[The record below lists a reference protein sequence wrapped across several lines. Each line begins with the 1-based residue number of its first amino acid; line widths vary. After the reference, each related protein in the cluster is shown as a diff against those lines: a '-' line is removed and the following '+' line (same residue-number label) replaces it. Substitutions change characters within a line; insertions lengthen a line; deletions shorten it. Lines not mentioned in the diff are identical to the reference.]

1 MNVESLTPP
10 ASFEKGHQLVYEM
23 RRMVPLSYHP
33 LSVNVKV
40 SVAHMNHC
48 FLFLSFSFA
57 TNTSLSEYA
66 RWCFEQGWIV
76 PQVTH
81 KGSYGKI
88 TDYPKREEEDWSD
101 SDYLPIASWST
112 FTKVWKKDFPHLKV
126 RPACEDTCGE
136 CFIYRNR
143 FKYADRIRRQQEV
156 AERQS
161 MNLLPD
167 SSSSSSSSS
176 SEDDSLDD
184 DLSNFVAE
192 YPEEA
197 LMFQANEHCVQA
209 QAQREL
215 ANERIQTAKAT
226 KNLPWN
232 ERW

>member
-1 MNVESLTPP
+1 
-10 ASFEKGHQLVYEM
+10 
-23 RRMVPLSYHP
+23 
-33 LSVNVKV
+33 
-40 SVAHMNHC
+40 
-48 FLFLSFSFA
+48 
-57 TNTSLSEYA
+57 
-66 RWCFEQGWIV
+66 
-76 PQVTH
+76 
-81 KGSYGKI
+81 
-88 TDYPKREEEDWSD
+88 
-101 SDYLPIASWST
+101 
-112 FTKVWKKDFPHLKV
+112 
-126 RPACEDTCGE
+126 
-136 CFIYRNR
+136 
-143 FKYADRIRRQQEV
+143 
-156 AERQS
+156 